1 MINPRSTVTPDRLG
15 ALLKNAD
22 GEHYAVMPSCKPRDA
37 EPRSHP
43 ASRRTILDRVH
54 RRKTCFSAEPP
65 DRGPTL
71 APQSP

>member
-1 MINPRSTVTPDRLG
+1 MINPRSTATPDKFG

-22 GEHYAVMPSCKPRDA
+22 GEHYAVMPSSGLRGT
-37 EPRSHP
+37 EPHSHP
-43 ASRRTILDRVH
+43 ASCCTILDCVR
-54 RRKTCFSAEPP
+54 RRKACFSAEPP